1 MAARSP
7 YGSDS
12 AIQALPASLQGQ
24 VLGDRRL
31 PLRKISTGIRDVG
44 LSQSLRQ
51 NLALRYSLVSLSYKG
66 SGYVGQRGH
75 HRVAGVGVLL

>member
-1 MAARSP
+1 MAARSR

-12 AIQALPASLQGQ
+12 TIQVLPVSLQGQ

-31 PLRKISTGIRDVG
+31 SLRKTSTGIRDVG

-51 NLALRYSLVSLSYKG
+51 SFALWYSLVSTSHKG
-66 SGYVGQRGH
+66 SGYVGQRARH
-75 HRVAGVGVLL
+75 PVAEVAVLL